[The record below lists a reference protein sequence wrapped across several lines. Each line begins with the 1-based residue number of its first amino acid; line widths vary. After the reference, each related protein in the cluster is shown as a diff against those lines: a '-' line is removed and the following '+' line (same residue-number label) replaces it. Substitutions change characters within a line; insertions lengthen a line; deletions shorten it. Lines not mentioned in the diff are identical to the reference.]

1 MDGCFFL
8 DTVEMSSSSNG
19 SNGPPTS
26 ISPAERAELNA
37 AMKARLNAVMARG
50 PVAKVGDRIQI
61 IKSRKLGQIMNV
73 DFDDYYVRMKN
84 QSPNNEYKIFHSS
97 DFDEGIVVL
106 SPENAKAARRAN
118 IRARQE
124 AIGQTPGGRISFN
137 PVEQVKYIN
146 KNTAA
151 EILAPPT
158 KPWYWPFGGG
168 KTKRKQNHK
177 QKTRKQRK
185 NRK

>member
-1 MDGCFFL
+1 MGSFYL
-8 DTVEMSSSSNG
+8 DTVEMSSPN
-19 SNGPPTS
+19 NGPATS
-26 ISPAERAELNA
+26 ISPEERAELNA
-37 AMKARLNAVMARG
+37 AMKARLNAVIARG

-61 IKSRKLGQIMNV
+61 IKSKKLGRINQI
-73 DFDDYYVRMKN
+73 DDDDYYVRMKN

-146 KNTAA
+146 NNTAP
-151 EILAPPT
+151 EVLAPPT
-158 KPWYWPFGGG
+158 KSWYWPFGGG
-168 KTKRKQNHK
+168 KTKRRRNRK
-177 QKTRKQRK
+177 QKTRKSRK
-185 NRK
+185 